1 MALRLLYHTSS
12 RPNYIS
18 GSIGVNV
25 WNYTDN
31 VWDRDASELK
41 IGVDVSVVVRV
52 RERSVLELSIQKN
65 WVSDSEPQITSAES
79 RIQIPRV

>member
-1 MALRLLYHTSS
+1 MEISALYRMALRLLYHTSS

-41 IGVDVSVVVRV
+41 IGVDVSDVVIVRNV
-52 RERSVLELSIQKN
+52 STRTLHSKEL
-65 WVSDSEPQITSAES
+65 D
-79 RIQIPRV
+79 